1 MNLAVP
7 SLKLHQLSALPLR
20 YLALPLMIL
29 SALGVVGIKH
39 HSRGLQTQ
47 AQALA
52 AEREQLEV
60 EFNQLRLERGYVGA
74 HSRVGELAEKQLG
87 MKVPDDN
94 VIVQV
99 PGQE

>member
-1 MNLAVP
+1 MTRVARKLDVSLFSAP
-7 SLKLHQLSALPLR
+7 SVR
-20 YLALPLMIL
+20 YLALPVLIV
-29 SALGVVGIKH
+29 SAVAVVGMKH
-39 HSRGLQTQ
+39 HSRALQSQ

-87 MKVPDDN
+87 MKAPDDY

-99 PGQE
+99 PSQK

>member
-1 MNLAVP
+1 MTRVM
-7 SLKLHQLSALPLR
+7 SKLDLSRLSAPPLR
-20 YLALPLMIL
+20 YLALPLLIV
-29 SALGVVGIKH
+29 SAIGVVGMKH
-39 HSRGLQTQ
+39 HSRALQTE

-87 MKVPDDN
+87 MKVPDDY